1 MRVLRRESVF
11 RGPQKGDC
19 SSVKGRREEK
29 KMKLSFREHGK
40 GFGFYSEGEDFGDI
54 CAREVI

>member
-1 MRVLRRESVF
+1 MF